1 MKSVVIPE
9 KKMQSYLKYCKD
21 NPCTVI
27 CGCGNCVEV
36 NITPYFYDKENCDV
50 YFASIC
56 PNCGE
61 LIITKE

>member
-1 MKSVVIPE
+1 MKAVVIPE

-27 CGCGNCVEV
+27 CDCENVVKV
-36 NITPYFYDKENCDV
+36 NITPYFYDEENNDV

-56 PNCGE
+56 PICGE
-61 LIITKE
+61 LIIVKE